1 MGLPKGYKFSDNI
14 LDMIKKGR
22 YNGGCTSESA
32 KRSCETRR
40 KNGTIYRGG
49 WSEEARLR
57 SIEVRKRNKF

>member
-1 MGLPKGYKFSDNI
+1 MGLPKGYKFSDA
-14 LDMIKKGR
+14 
-22 YNGGCTSESA
+22 SESA